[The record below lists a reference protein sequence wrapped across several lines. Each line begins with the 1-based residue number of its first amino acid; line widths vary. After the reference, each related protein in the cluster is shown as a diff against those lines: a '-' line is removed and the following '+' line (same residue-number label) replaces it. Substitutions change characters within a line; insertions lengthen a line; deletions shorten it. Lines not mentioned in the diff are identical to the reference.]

1 MPEELS
7 ELERV
12 LNRFRQELLRNE
24 RQAASEMVRVYGEA
38 WRRIRAELE
47 RLDAE
52 YQRAKASGEKLSPS
66 WIYEYNRAKAFRDQ
80 VEAELL
86 RFAQYAEVKIRE
98 QQLEAIEAA
107 ESHAEELTR
116 RILGKPP
123 AGLVIDWNR
132 IDREVVL
139 AMLGAVQQDS
149 PLHKLLM
156 SISKQGGQAAE
167 DMLVQGV
174 LLGRNPR
181 EVAPDLKRALGT
193 TLSRALTIARTETL
207 RTHRMATR
215 ESYKANSDI
224 VTGWIW
230 HSALDA
236 RTCPACW
243 AMHGTQ
249 HRLDEILDDHPNG
262 RCAMIP
268 KTRTWA
274 EIGKQFGLNLSGIED
289 AKPKIEPGP
298 VLFARLPMDEQ
309 IKILGP
315 AKWAA
320 WKDGKF
326 TLADVVGRS
335 RSKEW
340 GTHRYEKSLAQL
352 LGTEKAKGYTR
363 LALMGAARN
372 ADQYSVSDLIRV
384 AGLGLR
390 ELSDDELRKI
400 VEKVAKAGFNREHTS
415 LVKPEM
421 AGLVWKGKTL
431 EVGERLPA
439 DEWHFVKHVLA
450 RQEWPEGTSLDE
462 YLESLRA
469 VIRNPE
475 SGIMVSRYQGIYWQ
489 IAFIAESGRWR
500 GVGGSDFILVEYR
513 DGYGFWITGF
523 QPVDLQKQLHVHRS
537 DIRWLRK
544 MK

>member
-1 MPEELS
+1 MPEGEIY
-7 ELERV
+7 EAVERFRRDL
-12 LNRFRQELLRNE
+12 LNRE
-24 RQAASEMVRVYGEA
+24 RAAAREIVRVYGEA
-38 WRRIRAELE
+38 WKRIKTELE
-47 RLDAE
+47 RLHTEYEGMKARGEKPGPDWIYQFNRARAFRSQVERELLEFSRYAE
-52 YQRAKASGEKLSPS
+52 AKTLEEQRA
-66 WIYEYNRAKAFRDQ
+66 
-80 VEAELL
+80 
-86 RFAQYAEVKIRE
+86 
-98 QQLEAIEAA
+98 AIESAQAQA
-107 ESHAEELTR
+107 ERLTR
-116 RILGKPP
+116 LALGNPP
-123 AGLVIDWNR
+123 PGLMIDWNR
-132 IDREVVL
+132 IDD
-139 AMLGAVQQDS
+139 GAVQTLLGMTQADS
-149 PLHKLLM
+149 PLHRLLL
-156 SISKQGGQAAE
+156 SISREGAQAAE
-167 DMLVQGV
+167 DALVQGM
-174 LLGRNPR
+174 LLGQSPR
-181 EVAPDLKRALGT
+181 EVAREMRRVLGM

-207 RTHRMATR
+207 RAHR
-215 ESYKANSDI
+215 ESTRASYQANSDI
-224 VTGWIW
+224 VAGWVW
-230 HSALDA
+230 HSALDT
-236 RTCPACW
+236 RTCAACW
-243 AMHGTQ
+243 AMHGTV
-249 HRLDEILDDHPNG
+249 HRLDEILDDHPGG
-262 RCAMIP
+262 RCGMVPLA
-268 KTRTWA
+268 RSWA
-274 EIGKQFGLNLSGIED
+274 DIGRRIGIDLSGVPDSRPEIET
-289 AKPKIEPGP
+289 G
-298 VLFARLPMDEQ
+298 VSLFGKLPPEKQ

-320 WKDGKF
+320 WQDGQF
-326 TLADVVGRS
+326 ALPDVVGRA
-335 RSKEW
+335 RSNEW